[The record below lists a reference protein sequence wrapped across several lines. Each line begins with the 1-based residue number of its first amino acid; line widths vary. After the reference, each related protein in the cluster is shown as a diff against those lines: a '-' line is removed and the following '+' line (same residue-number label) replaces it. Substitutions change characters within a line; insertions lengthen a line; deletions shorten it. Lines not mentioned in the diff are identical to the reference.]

1 TGPGGAEREEPDYLV
16 FARGGAMRPDL
27 RHARWLYG
35 EMTRWGQAPEGQV
48 SDAEA
53 VYRPDLYD
61 AAMGASA
68 APEVSDPLGLFT
80 G

>member
-1 TGPGGAEREEPDYLV
+1 RFLTSYEELSRFTSAFTD
-16 FARGGAMRPDL
+16 AL
-27 RHARWLYG
+27 RDMSG